1 MSLNANEDIL
11 AAGNVDPDV
20 SYPDTDID
28 LFFFFYICLH
38 CFRAFGS
45 GAVISSSNDKGL
57 RLLRFLACEVNAE
70 N

>member
-45 GAVISSSNDKGL
+45 GAFISSSND
-57 RLLRFLACEVNAE
+57 
-70 N
+70 